1 MKKIGIIIVLL
12 LLLVGC
18 GKKSASDEVIFFLEQ
33 YKKMNVS
40 VINSL
45 ENDLAKEEWFD
56 EQKERY
62 RNVIKRQYKDMEY
75 EIVHERYDSDLAFI
89 DVKIKVYDYYKAQ
102 ENIDYYNIDNGMSLL
117 DYKINA
123 MANTN
128 DRIEYP
134 IVFKLEKDT
143 KGDYKII
150 DLDNSDIE
158 KIHGIYN
165 YNM

>member
-1 MKKIGIIIVLL
+1 M
-12 LLLVGC
+12 GC

-45 ENDLAKEEWFD
+45 ENDLAKEEWSD

-128 DRIEYP
+128 DRIEYL

>member
-45 ENDLAKEEWFD
+45 ENDLAKEEWSD

>member
-1 MKKIGIIIVLL
+1 MKKICIIIVLL

-45 ENDLAKEEWFD
+45 ENALAKEEWSD

-128 DRIEYP
+128 DRIEYL